1 MCYYIYD
8 SIMKNRGFTLVE
20 LIAVIAILAVILLLS
35 FGVFTTVQQSVLD
48 SQYNNLIID
57 IEAKAE
63 DYARDIGTT
72 DILYINVDFLIKNG
86 YIQADDDNYIYDPRD
101 NSIMNCYKIHI
112 MFADGQ
118 YTADFLEDEN
128 DLNEDNTCNTEELIT
143 GEIDILCN
151 GGKCSND
158 WVGNDITLTL
168 SGKDSSEIL
177 NSTVEW
183 TSLLGTYVIQGPGEE
198 KKLEIIPETVLD
210 TIYSVTV
217 KINDKVYYT
226 NKNIKIDK
234 EGPSLI
240 ENTISIGSNQKLSID
255 ASDLS
260 GSGITGIALAN
271 GSCNDVTYSMED
283 IPITSS
289 GKYTLCMQDAVG
301 NVSSK
306 EIQINKVKFNYNDLS
321 NPNPREE
328 DMFYLVDD
336 PNINLIKP
344 TRPGYTFEY
353 WTDSSGN
360 RVHSLEDLPD
370 GAVINGKWQIN
381 DIAVPVDK
389 IDTSSVGVTIQ
400 NRVNII
406 LLLDTSGSM
415 KNGNKSPQL
424 RAAVNNTI
432 NSMNFNNGST
442 ITILQFTHV
451 IKTYLMPTNNKIAA
465 LNFSNSYDP
474 QYGDDENFAL
484 ALNWSYNVINQY
496 NMEKDK
502 TFIIFFTDGNDVAS
516 TPAERKAA
524 YQKIRSHVSEIF
536 AVGLDMTSEGRN
548 KLLDVIS
555 SSENYFDASSAQANL
570 EDIFWQIQEEIREEV
585 TINSVN
591 GLINLPNLYVSS
603 DYPFI
608 IYVNDVEYKFTSISQ
623 ISDILTGTYNLDL
636 AKVDNKYKLNGDLS
650 SFNFTYYYN

>member
-1 MCYYIYD
+1 M
-8 SIMKNRGFTLVE
+8 E

-35 FGVFTTVQQSVLD
+35 LGVFTTVQQSVLD

-128 DLNEDNTCNTEELIT
+128 DLNEDNTCNTKELIT
-143 GEIDILCN
+143 AEIDILCN

-158 WVGNDITLTL
+158 WVVNDITLTL

-271 GSCNDVTYSMED
+271 GSCDDVTYSMED

-389 IDTSSVGVTIQ
+389 IDTDSVGVTIQ

-451 IKTYLMPTNNKIAA
+451 IKTYLMPTNNKTAA

-484 ALNWSYNVINQY
+484 ALNWSYNIINQY

-591 GLINLPNLYVSS
+591 GLINLSNLYVSS

>member
-1 MCYYIYD
+1 
-8 SIMKNRGFTLVE
+8 MKNRGFTLVE

-35 FGVFTTVQQSVLD
+35 LGAFTTVQQSVLD

-128 DLNEDNTCNTEELIT
+128 DLNEDNTCNTKELIT

-158 WVGNDITLTL
+158 WVVNDITLTL

-389 IDTSSVGVTIQ
+389 IDTDSVGVTIQ

-424 RAAVNNTI
+424 RSAVNNTI

-591 GLINLPNLYVSS
+591 GLINLSNLYVSS

>member
-1 MCYYIYD
+1 MWYHIYD

-35 FGVFTTVQQSVLD
+35 LGVFTTVQQSVLD

-57 IEAKAE
+57 IESKAE

-86 YIQADDDNYIYDPRD
+86 YIQADDDIYIYDPRD

-271 GSCNDVTYSMED
+271 GSCDDVTYSMED

-424 RAAVNNTI
+424 RSAVNNTI

-591 GLINLPNLYVSS
+591 GLINLSNLYVSS

>member
-1 MCYYIYD
+1 
-8 SIMKNRGFTLVE
+8 MKNRGFTLVE

-35 FGVFTTVQQSVLD
+35 LGVFTTVQQSVLD

-112 MFADGQ
+112 MFVDGQ

-128 DLNEDNTCNTEELIT
+128 DLNEDNTCNTKELIT

-271 GSCNDVTYSMED
+271 GSCDDVTYSMED

-289 GKYTLCMQDAVG
+289 GKYTLCMKDAVG

-353 WTDSSGN
+353 WTDSNGN

-389 IDTSSVGVTIQ
+389 IDTDSVGVTIQ

-484 ALNWSYNVINQY
+484 ALNWSYNIINQY

-524 YQKIRSHVSEIF
+524 YQKIRNHVSEIF

-591 GLINLPNLYVSS
+591 GLINLSNLYVSS

>member
-1 MCYYIYD
+1 M
-8 SIMKNRGFTLVE
+8 E

-35 FGVFTTVQQSVLD
+35 LGVFTTVQQSVLD

-128 DLNEDNTCNTEELIT
+128 DLNEDNTCNTKELIT

-158 WVGNDITLTL
+158 WVVNDITLTL

-389 IDTSSVGVTIQ
+389 IDTDSVGVTIQ

-424 RAAVNNTI
+424 RSAVNNTI

-591 GLINLPNLYVSS
+591 GLINLSNLYVSS

>member
-1 MCYYIYD
+1 
-8 SIMKNRGFTLVE
+8 MKNRGFTLVE

-35 FGVFTTVQQSVLD
+35 LGVFTTVQQSVLD

-271 GSCNDVTYSMED
+271 GSCDDVTYSMED

-389 IDTSSVGVTIQ
+389 IDTDSVGVTIQ

-591 GLINLPNLYVSS
+591 GLINLSNLYVSS

>member
-1 MCYYIYD
+1 
-8 SIMKNRGFTLVE
+8 MKNRGFTLVE

-35 FGVFTTVQQSVLD
+35 LGVFTTVQQSVLD

-226 NKNIKIDK
+226 YKNIKIDK

-271 GSCNDVTYSMED
+271 GSCDDVTYSMAD

-301 NVSSK
+301 NISSK

-360 RVHSLEDLPD
+360 RIHSLEDLPD

-389 IDTSSVGVTIQ
+389 IDTDSVGVTIQ

-424 RAAVNNTI
+424 RSAVNNTI

-451 IKTYLMPTNNKIAA
+451 IKTYLMPTNNKTAA

-608 IYVNDVEYKFTSISQ
+608 IYVNNVEYKFTSISQ

-650 SFNFTYYYN
+650 SFNFTYYYD

>member
-1 MCYYIYD
+1 M
-8 SIMKNRGFTLVE
+8 E

-35 FGVFTTVQQSVLD
+35 LGVFTTVQQSVLD

-424 RAAVNNTI
+424 RSAVNNTI

-591 GLINLPNLYVSS
+591 GLINLSNLYVSS

>member
-1 MCYYIYD
+1 
-8 SIMKNRGFTLVE
+8 MKNRGFTLVE

-35 FGVFTTVQQSVLD
+35 LGVFTTVQQSVLD

-101 NSIMNCYKIHI
+101 NSIMNCYKIHV

-158 WVGNDITLTL
+158 WVVNDITLTL

-177 NSTVEW
+177 NSTVESA
-183 TSLLGTYVIQGPGEE
+183 SLLGTYVIQGPEEE

-271 GSCNDVTYSMED
+271 GSCDDVTYSMED

-389 IDTSSVGVTIQ
+389 IDTDSVGVTIQ

-591 GLINLPNLYVSS
+591 GLINLSNLYVSS

>member
-1 MCYYIYD
+1 
-8 SIMKNRGFTLVE
+8 MKNRGFTLVE

-35 FGVFTTVQQSVLD
+35 LGVFTTVQQSVLD

-128 DLNEDNTCNTEELIT
+128 DLNEDNTCNTKELIT

-158 WVGNDITLTL
+158 WVVNDITLTL

-260 GSGITGIALAN
+260 GSGITGIALSN
-271 GSCNDVTYSMED
+271 GSCDDVTYSMKD

-389 IDTSSVGVTIQ
+389 IDTDSVGVTIQ

-424 RAAVNNTI
+424 RSAVNNTI

-451 IKTYLMPTNNKIAA
+451 IKTYLMPTNNKTAA

-591 GLINLPNLYVSS
+591 GLINLSNLYVSS

>member
-1 MCYYIYD
+1 M
-8 SIMKNRGFTLVE
+8 E

-35 FGVFTTVQQSVLD
+35 LGVFTTVQQSVLD

-271 GSCNDVTYSMED
+271 GSCNDVTYSMEN

-424 RAAVNNTI
+424 RSAVNNTI

-451 IKTYLMPTNNKIAA
+451 IKTYLMPTNNKTAA

-484 ALNWSYNVINQY
+484 ALNWSYNIINQY

-591 GLINLPNLYVSS
+591 GLINLSNLYVSS

>member
-1 MCYYIYD
+1 M
-8 SIMKNRGFTLVE
+8 E

-35 FGVFTTVQQSVLD
+35 LGVFTTVQQSVLD

-128 DLNEDNTCNTEELIT
+128 DLNEDNTCNTKELIT

-389 IDTSSVGVTIQ
+389 IDTDSVGVTIQ

-424 RAAVNNTI
+424 RSAVNNTI

-591 GLINLPNLYVSS
+591 GLINLSNLYVSS

>member
-1 MCYYIYD
+1 
-8 SIMKNRGFTLVE
+8 MKNRGFTLVE

-57 IEAKAE
+57 IESKAE

-128 DLNEDNTCNTEELIT
+128 DLNEDNTCNTKELIT
-143 GEIDILCN
+143 AEIDILCN

-158 WVGNDITLTL
+158 WVVNDITLTL

-424 RAAVNNTI
+424 RSAVNNTI

-591 GLINLPNLYVSS
+591 GLINLSNLYVSS